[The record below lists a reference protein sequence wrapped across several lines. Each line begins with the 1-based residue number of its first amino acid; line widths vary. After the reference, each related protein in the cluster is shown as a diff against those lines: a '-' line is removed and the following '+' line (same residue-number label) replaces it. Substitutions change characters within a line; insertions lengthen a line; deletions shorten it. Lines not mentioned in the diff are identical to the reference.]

1 MKKFKQF
8 CEDAPANAVT
18 ATSPSSVAGLTG
30 DPPITPKK
38 QKKYA
43 QDNMSKKPDAS

>member
-1 MKKFKQF
+1 MKSFKQF

-18 ATSPSSVAGLTG
+18 ATAPSSVAGLTG
-30 DPPITPKK
+30 DPPVTPKK

-43 QDNMSKKPDAS
+43 ENNMSKKPNVS